1 MTDNPLVYFDVLNT
15 QTLRKKLAEAEAAL
29 AAAQNEV
36 IVRTTAIANLH
47 SVIAERDRALAR
59 ADALLR
65 ASRVLLVG
73 YRDGTFPE
81 WPEGLLEAITVYVA
95 DVDAY
100 LRDREGGAA

>member
-1 MTDNPLVYFDVLNT
+1 MRRLGRPNVSDL
-15 QTLRKKLAEAEAAL
+15 QAEVARIAAAL